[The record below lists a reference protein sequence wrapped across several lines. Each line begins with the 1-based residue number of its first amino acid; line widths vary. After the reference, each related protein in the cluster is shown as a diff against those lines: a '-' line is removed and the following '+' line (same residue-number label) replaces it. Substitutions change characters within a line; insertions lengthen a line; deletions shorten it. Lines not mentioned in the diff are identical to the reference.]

1 MGGLLQVIPRE
12 GMSCWVTR
20 VGLGV
25 LMMAL
30 GLAPAWASNVMA
42 VNITGSV
49 LSGPNCF
56 FFGGSGNG
64 SGTRA
69 ALRIEVSFGDT
80 VQTSMVDGSNYQQ
93 PIPFLVSCT
102 AQPANVRFKFSGGGS
117 AFDPSVLG
125 TNFADLGVKLLKPDG
140 TQLVLDE
147 WFNFT
152 YSGTVPLFKSVP
164 VKRPGSVLPTGA
176 FGASTTLVLEVP

>member
-12 GMSCWVTR
+12 GMSCWITR

-30 GLAPAWASNVMA
+30 GLAPAWAGNVMA
-42 VNITGSV
+42 VNITGKV
-49 LSGPNCF
+49 LSGPNCIF
-56 FFGGSGNG
+56 IGDAGWGTGN
-64 SGTRA
+64 RA
-69 ALRIEVSFGDT
+69 TKRIEVSFGDT

-93 PIPFLVSCT
+93 PIPLRLYCSVE
-102 AQPANVRFKFSGGGS
+102 PANVRFKFSGGGS
-117 AFDPSVLG
+117 VFDPSVLG

-140 TQLVLDE
+140 TQLALDE

-152 YSGTVPLFKSVP
+152 YSGTVPLFKAAP

>member
-1 MGGLLQVIPRE
+1 MGRLLQAIPIE
-12 GMSCWVTR
+12 GMSCWITR

-25 LMMAL
+25 LMTAL
-30 GLAPAWASNVMA
+30 GLAPAWAGNVMA
-42 VNITGSV
+42 VNITGKV
-49 LSGPNCF
+49 LSGPNCIF
-56 FFGGSGNG
+56 TEGSG
-64 SGTRA
+64 SGTGART
-69 ALRIEVSFGDT
+69 RIEVSFGNT

-140 TQLVLDE
+140 TQLALDE
-147 WFNFT
+147 WFTFT
-152 YSGTVPLFKSVP
+152 YSGTVPLFKAAP